1 MPCIAQH
8 FSEGKISPSC
18 AATTQVADLK
28 ALELLLNVV
37 FAGSLHLIHE
47 GLLLVLHGHRSN
59 PIEALMQVRCDASGV
74 ESGSIESAHYRA
86 ILRVARE
93 ALHFELVLHELL
105 HGVVVT
111 SGTEVLA
118 LLPGLGRVV
127 FDGRVPL
134 HTLVT
139 TEFFLL
145 GAVDIR
151 DENRRRV
158 LVLGPQLVIPAS

>member
-1 MPCIAQH
+1 MLHTLHPLHPNRINGPPPYLVHGRHELPTVVDTAEHHIA
-8 FSEGKISPSC
+8 
-18 AATTQVADLK
+18 
-28 ALELLLNVV
+28 
-37 FAGSLHLIHE
+37 
-47 GLLLVLHGHRSN
+47 LLV
-59 PIEALMQVRCDASGV
+59 
-74 ESGSIESAHYRA
+74 AHIRA
-86 ILRVARE
+86 KRV
-93 ALHFELVLHELL
+93 L
-105 HGVVVT
+105 G
-111 SGTEVLA
+111 A